1 MRQVLML
8 GLLLGL
14 AISSVPSVQAQEV
27 LRAYGP
33 GGPFPAMREAAEV
46 FGKANGVTVEVTA
59 GPTPQWL
66 EKAKADAD
74 IIFSGAEY
82 MMTDFIKA
90 MEGRIDEATVASLYL
105 RPIAILVRPG
115 NPKGFKGFEDLLA
128 PGTKILVVQGA
139 GQTGVWEDVA
149 GRKGNIQTVRAFRK
163 NIAVFAANSAEAKK
177 AWIEKTD
184 LDAWLIWNIWQ
195 VANKELADLV
205 PIKEEY
211 QVYRD
216 AGIALT
222 RQGKTKEAARK
233 FVEFVQSPE
242 GGKIFA
248 KWGWMVP

>member
-1 MRQVLML
+1 
-8 GLLLGL
+8 
-14 AISSVPSVQAQEV
+14 
-27 LRAYGP
+27 
-33 GGPFPAMREAAEV
+33 
-46 FGKANGVTVEVTA
+46 
-59 GPTPQWL
+59 
-66 EKAKADAD
+66 
-74 IIFSGAEY
+74 
-82 MMTDFIKA
+82 MTDFIKA